1 LFAWEEE
8 LNDVLE
14 LLRRSRTKLSH
25 LKSLMLSGRISKE
38 TYENLIARFQM
49 DASNAEKRRRELVE
63 DLSKLHKDLSEQA
76 KLFEKLLSSLEAK
89 LACSVVS
96 EDHYAKVSTAL
107 KYGLEETIREME
119 SISDALSELY
129 KEAPEPDQYLLDKA
143 LKRVETDR

>member
-1 LFAWEEE
+1 
-8 LNDVLE
+8 
-14 LLRRSRTKLSH
+14 
-25 LKSLMLSGRISKE
+25 MLSGRISKE